1 VTQAIVNGL
10 KRKEDVDVLAKS
22 MGALIPLGGTIRSA
36 EKLLAPAD
44 DPLLMKDARTSL
56 DKMLARFPGYD
67 SLAEQFGLEPIPVL
81 RNQFGY
87 AVKQPHAA
95 FGTEWFNPLFIS
107 GPSQNE
113 TLQKLSQI
121 QIDLGVKIQRPSN
134 VIGDGK
140 MPLTARE
147 YDAYERLA
155 GHQWERR
162 AEQLLPVLERK
173 DNPDQVKRDLILHHL
188 MEARRS
194 ATAQL
199 KGQSHDLVDAMTAD
213 KVQRYTQPK
222 SPAKTTRLP
231 SLRQE

>member
-1 VTQAIVNGL
+1 
-10 KRKEDVDVLAKS
+10 
-22 MGALIPLGGTIRSA
+22 
-36 EKLLAPAD
+36 
-44 DPLLMKDARTSL
+44 
-56 DKMLARFPGYD
+56 MLARFPGYD
-67 SLAEQFGLEPIPVL
+67 SLAKQFGFEPIPVL

-107 GPSQNE
+107 GPSQND

-140 MPLTARE
+140 MPLTVSE

-155 GHQWERR
+155 GQQWERR

-173 DNPDQVKRDLILHHL
+173 DVPDQVKRDMILHHL

-199 KGQSHDLVDAMTAD
+199 KGQSHDLVDAMTSD

-222 SPAKTTRLP
+222 SPAKTTRPP